1 MYSKT
6 KTKKFMKNYSNKI
19 EKLKELINLADAV
32 VIGAGS
38 GLSTVAGFEYD
49 GERFERY
56 FADFKQKYGIEDMYT
71 GGFYQYPKPEEYWA
85 FWSRNIWINRY
96 APALKDTYNKLFD
109 LIKDKN
115 YFVITTNVDHQFQ
128 KAGFDKKRL
137 FYTQGDYGLF
147 ESAVSSVKHTYNNY
161 EAVRKMILAQGFK
174 INEDGSLGVPAD
186 VKLKVPTEFIPKIDH
201 LPAKLNLRIDDTFV
215 EDEGWRQSA
224 ERYQEFL
231 KENMFK
237 KVLYL
242 ELGVGMN
249 TPAIIKYP
257 FWQLT
262 LQNLAAHYASVNQ
275 GEIMIAEQ
283 ILDRSIGISADIDVV
298 LDELSM

>member
-1 MYSKT
+1 MKDYSSKV
-6 KTKKFMKNYSNKI
+6 
-19 EKLKELINLADAV
+19 KEVKDLINEADAI

-38 GLSTVAGFEYD
+38 GLSTAAGFEYS
-49 GERFERY
+49 GSRFEKY
-56 FADFKQKYGIEDMYT
+56 FSDLKQRYGIEDMYT
-71 GGFYQYPKPEEYWA
+71 GGFYQYPTPEAYWA
-85 FWSRNIWINRY
+85 FWSRSIWINRY
-96 APALKDTYNKLFD
+96 APAPKDTYCKLFG
-109 LIKDKN
+109 LVKDKN

-161 EAVRKMILAQGFK
+161 ETVRKMVLAQGFK
-174 INEDGSLGVPAD
+174 INEDESLKLPAD
-186 VKLKVPTEFIPKIDH
+186 IKAKIPTELIPKIEH
-201 LPAKLNLRIDDTFV
+201 LPVKLNLRIDDTFV
-215 EDEGWRQSA
+215 EDEGWHLAA
-224 ERYQEFL
+224 ERYQKFL
-231 KENMFK
+231 KENISK